1 MIKMKF
7 LKISLMYNLIVLI
20 SKINNPFSIKDLII
34 RTIYMKKKIILD
46 KSYKIFLY
54 LIKSKISKIKDQ
66 KY

>member
-7 LKISLMYNLIVLI
+7 LKISIMYNLIVLI
-20 SKINNPFSIKDLII
+20 SKINNRFSIKDLII

>member
-34 RTIYMKKKIILD
+34 RKIYMKKKIILD